1 MSDLL
6 WGRGG
11 NWRGEGGGKLG
22 FWEVRRWAF
31 VKTENWKRLK
41 ILKVKMEDFKIAQFL
56 KLKIW
61 QFNQKTEDLNYL
73 LVGWTD

>member
-1 MSDLL
+1 
-6 WGRGG
+6 
-11 NWRGEGGGKLG
+11 
-22 FWEVRRWAF
+22 
-31 VKTENWKRLK
+31 
-41 ILKVKMEDFKIAQFL
+41 MEDFKIAQFL